1 MKIGSDNAIFESRS
15 NEITSPLNIRR
26 IMQLNG
32 KIAIVTGASSGIG
45 AEFSRDLVKKG
56 AIVYGLA
63 RRVDR
68 LQILENELNSGN
80 QGQFIAV
87 EMDITKESDLA
98 SWLNNTFGDTTSNL
112 PDILI
117 NNAGY
122 GRFAPVEQ
130 MPPEEFD
137 RMMSTNMNAIFYL
150 TRLIVPLM
158 KKNPAVCHIVNV
170 SSVAGLMGNPNISV
184 YNATKFALRGFSEA
198 LFKELR
204 EDGIKVSCIF
214 PGSIST
220 EFFDQLGIEIH
231 DHMMRPEDISAS
243 VLFLLE
249 TPDNFLI
256 NEMTLRPLN
265 PKAPAK

>member
-1 MKIGSDNAIFESRS
+1 MELS
-15 NEITSPLNIRR
+15 
-26 IMQLNG
+26 G

-68 LQILENELNSGN
+68 LKELEVELNTGKN
-80 QGQFIAV
+80 GKFIAV
-87 EMDITKESDLA
+87 EMDVTQEKKLN
-98 SWLNNTFGDTTSNL
+98 SWVEETFGQESASL

-122 GRFAPVEQ
+122 GQFAPVEK
-130 MPPEEFD
+130 MSTGEFD
-137 RMMSTNMNAIFYL
+137 RMMSTNMNAVFYL

-158 KKNPAVCHIVNV
+158 KKNPDVCHIVNV

-220 EFFDQLGIEIH
+220 EFFDQLGMETH
-231 DHMMRPEDISAS
+231 DHMMRPQDISAS

-265 PKAPAK
+265 PKAPVK

>member
-1 MKIGSDNAIFESRS
+1 
-15 NEITSPLNIRR
+15 
-26 IMQLNG
+26 MQLSG

-63 RRVDR
+63 RRADR
-68 LQILENELNSGN
+68 LKELETELNTGAD
-80 QGQFIAV
+80 GKFIAV
-87 EMDITKESDLA
+87 EMDITQESKLHAWVDQ
-98 SWLNNTFGDTTSNL
+98 TFGQNTASL
-112 PDILI
+112 PDVLI

-122 GRFAPVEQ
+122 GQFAPVEK
-130 MPPEEFD
+130 MSPEDFD
-137 RMMSTNMNAIFYL
+137 RMMSTNMNAVFYL

-158 KKNPAVCHIVNV
+158 KKNPSVCHIVNV

-220 EFFDQLGIEIH
+220 EFFDQLGVETH
-231 DHMMRPEDISAS
+231 DHMMRPQDISAS

-265 PKAPAK
+265 PKAPA

>member
-1 MKIGSDNAIFESRS
+1 
-15 NEITSPLNIRR
+15 
-26 IMQLNG
+26 MQLSG

-56 AIVYGLA
+56 ATVYGIA
-63 RRVDR
+63 RRTDR
-68 LQILENELNSGN
+68 LDALKKELTSAARISTDATSTAVDSSTESDALFNN
-80 QGQFIAV
+80 GQFIPV
-87 EMDITKESDLA
+87 PMDVTDEPALSKWVSE
-98 SWLNNTFGDTTSNL
+98 TFSKSSKLL

-122 GRFAPVEQ
+122 GIFGPVEK
-130 MPPEEFD
+130 MTPGEFD
-137 RMMSTNMNAIFYL
+137 HMMSTNMNAVFYL

-158 KKNPAVCHIVNV
+158 KQNPAVCHIVNV
-170 SSVAGLMGNPNISV
+170 SSVAGLMGNPQISA

-220 EFFDQLGIEIH
+220 EFFDLAGMKTH

-249 TPDNFLI
+249 TPDDFLI

-265 PKAPAK
+265 PKAPGT

>member
-1 MKIGSDNAIFESRS
+1 
-15 NEITSPLNIRR
+15 
-26 IMQLNG
+26 MQLSG
-32 KIAIVTGASSGIG
+32 KVAVVTGASSGIG

-56 AIVYGLA
+56 AIVYGIA
-63 RRVDR
+63 RREDR
-68 LQILENELNSGN
+68 LIALQEELNSSDNKGK
-80 QGQFIAV
+80 FIPLV
-87 EMDITKESDLA
+87 MDITREKSLSTWVEQTFSSD
-98 SWLNNTFGDTTSNL
+98 SGKL

-122 GRFAPVEQ
+122 GRFSPVEK
-130 MPPEEFD
+130 MAPAEFD
-137 RMMSTNMNAIFYL
+137 QMMSTNMNAVFYL
-150 TRLIVPLM
+150 TRLLVPLM
-158 KKNPAVCHIVNV
+158 KQNPAVCHIVNV
-170 SSVAGLMGNPNISV
+170 SSVAGLMGNPTISV

-220 EFFDQLGIEIH
+220 EFFEPLGMDTH
-231 DHMMRPEDISAS
+231 DNMMRPEDISSS
-243 VLFLLE
+243 VMFLLE

-265 PKAPAK
+265 PKAP